1 MFKYTMYVSEEK
13 LSSNQTLIILIFLT
27 VCEDCDMEYP
37 GDCPV
42 HGPLIIV
49 EDTKVNLTDTCQ
61 YQLPR

>member
-1 MFKYTMYVSEEK
+1 MYS
-13 LSSNQTLIILIFLT
+13 IT

-49 EDTKVNLTDTCQ
+49 EDTKVKEDIYNWE
-61 YQLPR
+61 RMGK

>member
-1 MFKYTMYVSEEK
+1 M
-13 LSSNQTLIILIFLT
+13 T

-49 EDTKVNLTDTCQ
+49 EDTKVRMKVSKSNMRSTRQ
-61 YQLPR
+61 A